1 MSTEPISV
9 DELATDPLTLEVI
22 KNALGSVADEMA
34 LMVMR
39 SAYSPVVRD
48 TMDYSTA
55 LCDRRG
61 QVIAQGL
68 TLAVQLGTFP
78 TAMRH
83 LLAEFGET
91 AQPGDVYITN
101 DPYGAGGQ
109 HLPDIYVVKPIFVD
123 DELEG
128 WAATMAHHSDVG
140 GITPGSVAVHATE
153 IYQEGLRM
161 PLLKLFD
168 AGEENTTLFR
178 VIEKN
183 TRQPVAVLGDLRAQ
197 VAACR
202 AGEHGLTDIVRRYG
216 STTTHV
222 YTDELQ
228 SLGERLMRAEIA
240 ALPDG
245 EYRFVDWI
253 DGVGD
258 EPRPLRI
265 EALLTIAGDELSIDF
280 SGTSSQVEA
289 SINCPVGLVF
299 AACYCAIK
307 GIAGREIP
315 NCEGYMRPIRIHAP
329 EGTILNPV
337 LPAACGARGVVGYRV
352 YDTIMGALAQ
362 VTPERVMAAG
372 DGGPT
377 LIAFGGYEDGRP
389 FVLTEVIVGTWG
401 ARAGQDGLEGV
412 SNPLANLSNQP
423 VELVESDLPLEVVRY
438 ELVPDSGGAGRFRG
452 GLAYVREFRL
462 LAKQAVLTIRS
473 DRRLHPPYGLFGGSA
488 GGASDNVMLRGDDA
502 QQVPGMP
509 MAAIAVR
516 KGDTYRHVSAGGG
529 GYGSPLDRDPAAVLE
544 DVLDGKVTFAAARDL
559 YGVVLSLDPPSVD
572 ESGTAAR
579 RLSLA
584 GPPGEV
590 PP

>member
-1 MSTEPISV
+1 MSTEPATV
-9 DELATDPLTLEVI
+9 NRLATDPLTLEVI
-22 KNALGSVADEMA
+22 KNALASIADEMA

-55 LCDRRG
+55 LCDRHG

-78 TAMRH
+78 TAMGH
-83 LLAEFGET
+83 VLEEFGET
-91 AQPGDVYITN
+91 ARPGDVYVTN

-123 DELEG
+123 GELEG

-140 GITPGSVAVHATE
+140 GITPGSVAVHASE

-161 PLLKLFD
+161 PLLRLFD

-183 TRQPVAVLGDLRAQ
+183 TRQPIQVLGDLRAQ

-202 AGEHGLTDIVRRYG
+202 AGERGLADVIRRYG
-216 STTTHV
+216 AATTHA

-228 SLGERLMRAEIA
+228 VLGERLMRAEIA

-253 DGVGD
+253 DGVGED
-258 EPRPLRI
+258 PEPLRI
-265 EALLTIAGDELSIDF
+265 EVLLRISGDELSIDF
-280 SGTSSQVEA
+280 TGTSPQVDA

-307 GIAGREIP
+307 GIAEREIP
-315 NCEGYMRPIRIHAP
+315 NCEGYMRPIHINAP
-329 EGTILNPV
+329 AGTIVNPV
-337 LPAACGARGVVGYRV
+337 LPAACGARGVVGYRC
-352 YDTIMGALAQ
+352 YDAVMGALA
-362 VTPERVMAAG
+362 RVAPDRVIAGG

-377 LIAFGGYEDGRP
+377 LIAFGGYEDGRA
-389 FVLTEVIVGTWG
+389 FVMTEVIVGTWG
-401 ARAGQDGLEGV
+401 ARAGKDGLEGV

-423 VELVESDLPLEVVRY
+423 IELVEADLPLEVVRY

-462 LAKQAVLTIRS
+462 LAKRAVLTIRS
-473 DRRLHPPYGLFGGSA
+473 DRRFHPPYGLFGGRV
-488 GGASDNVMLRGDDA
+488 GGASNNELVRDGKLREI
-502 QQVPGMP
+502 PGMP
-509 MAAIAVR
+509 MAALSVQE
-516 KGDTYRHVSAGGG
+516 GDVYRHVAAGGG
-529 GYGSPLDRDPAAVLE
+529 GFGSPLERDPGAVLE
-544 DVLDGKVTFAAARDL
+544 DVLDGKVTVDAARDL
-559 YGVVLSLDPPSVD
+559 YGVVMSPDSSSVD
-572 ESGTAAR
+572 GPATAERRRSLAEAAR
-579 RLSLA
+579 SGA
-584 GPPGEV
+584 Q
-590 PP
+590 

>member
-1 MSTEPISV
+1 MSAEPLSATRP
-9 DELATDPLTLEVI
+9 ATDPLTLEVI
-22 KNALGSVADEMA
+22 KNALASVADEMA

-55 LCDRRG
+55 LCDRHG

-83 LLAEFGET
+83 LLEEFGET
-91 AQPGDVYITN
+91 AQPGDVYVTN

-123 DELEG
+123 GEVEG

-168 AGEENTTLFR
+168 AGKENTTLFK
-178 VIEKN
+178 VVAKN
-183 TRQPVAVLGDLRAQ
+183 TRQPVQVLGDLRAQ

-202 AGEHGLTDIVRRYG
+202 AGEMGLTEIVRRYG
-216 STTTHV
+216 SATTRT
-222 YTDELQ
+222 YTDQLQ
-228 SLGERLMRAEIA
+228 SLGERLMRAEIG

-245 EYRFVDWI
+245 DYGFVDWI
-253 DGVGD
+253 DGVGED
-258 EPRPLRI
+258 PEPLRI
-265 EALLTIAGDELSIDF
+265 EVRVRIAGEEIDIDF
-280 SGTSSQVEA
+280 SGTALQVDA

-307 GIAGREIP
+307 GIAEREIP

-329 EGTILNPV
+329 EGTIVNPV

-352 YDTIMGALAQ
+352 YDAVMGALAQ
-362 VTPERVMAAG
+362 VTPERVVAAG

-377 LIAFGGYEDGRP
+377 LIAFGGYEGGKP
-389 FVLTEVIVGTWG
+389 FVMTEVIVGTWG
-401 ARAGQDGLEGV
+401 ARAGKDGLEGV

-423 VELVESDLPLEVVRY
+423 VELLEADLPLEVVRY

-452 GLAYVREFRL
+452 GLAYVREFRV
-462 LAKQAVLTIRS
+462 LAERAVLTIRS
-473 DRRLHPPYGLFGGSA
+473 DRRFRPPYGLFGGA
-488 GGASDNVMLRGDDA
+488 DGGASDNVLTTGESVE
-502 QQVPGMP
+502 QLPGMP
-509 MAAIAVR
+509 MAATQVR
-516 KGDTYRHVSAGGG
+516 KGDVYRHVSAGGG
-529 GYGSPLDRDPAAVLE
+529 GIGSPFERDEKAVLE
-544 DVLDGKVTFAAARDL
+544 DVLDGKVGIDAARDL
-559 YGVVLSLDPPSVD
+559 YGVVVSLEPLSVD
-572 ESGTAAR
+572 ERATAAL

-584 GPPGEV
+584 EP
-590 PP
+590 

>member
-1 MSTEPISV
+1 MSTEPLSANR
-9 DELATDPLTLEVI
+9 LATDPLTLEVI
-22 KNALGSVADEMA
+22 KNALASVADEMA

-55 LCDRRG
+55 LCDRHG

-83 LLAEFGET
+83 LLEEFGDT

-123 DELEG
+123 GGLEG

-161 PLLKLFD
+161 PLLKLFE
-168 AGEENTTLFR
+168 AGEENTTLFK
-178 VIEKN
+178 VIAKN
-183 TRQPVAVLGDLRAQ
+183 TRQPVQVLGDLRAQ

-202 AGEHGLTDIVRRYG
+202 AGEQGLAEIVRRYG
-216 STTTHV
+216 SSTAHA

-245 EYRFVDWI
+245 DYGFVDWI
-253 DGVGD
+253 DGVGE
-258 EPRPLRI
+258 EPEPLRI
-265 EALLTIAGDELSIDF
+265 EVSVRIAGEEIFIDF
-280 SGTSSQVEA
+280 SGTAPQVDA

-299 AACYCAIK
+299 AGCYCAIK
-307 GIAGREIP
+307 GIAEREIP

-329 EGTILNPV
+329 EGTIVNPV

-352 YDTIMGALAQ
+352 YDAVMGALAQ
-362 VTPERVMAAG
+362 VTPDRVIAAG

-377 LIAFGGYEDGRP
+377 LIAFGGYEGGRA
-389 FVLTEVIVGTWG
+389 FVMTEVIVGTWG
-401 ARAGQDGLEGV
+401 ARAGKDGLEGV

-423 VELVESDLPLEVVRY
+423 VELVEADLPLEVVRY

-452 GLAYVREFRL
+452 GLAYVREFRV
-462 LAKQAVLTIRS
+462 LAQRAVLTIRS
-473 DRRLHPPYGLFGGSA
+473 DRRFHPPYGLFGGAA
-488 GGASDNVMLRGDDA
+488 GGASDNVLVTGDGV
-502 QQVPGMP
+502 QRLPGMP
-509 MAAIAVR
+509 MAATAVR
-516 KGDTYRHVSAGGG
+516 KGDVYRHVSAGGG
-529 GYGSPLDRDPAAVLE
+529 GVGSPFERDAQAVLE
-544 DVLDGKVTFAAARDL
+544 DVVDGKVGIDAARDL
-559 YGVVLSLDPPSVD
+559 YGVVLSLDPPSID
-572 ESGTAAR
+572 EAGTAAM
-579 RLSLA
+579 RLSLG
-584 GPPGEV
+584 GPDPESR
-590 PP
+590 

>member
-1 MSTEPISV
+1 MSIKDPVASRP
-9 DELATDPLTLEVI
+9 ATDPLTLEVI
-22 KNALGSVADEMA
+22 KNALASVADEMA

-83 LLAEFGET
+83 LLEEFGDT
-91 AQPGDVYITN
+91 AQPGDVYVTN

-123 DELEG
+123 GAVEG

-168 AGEENTTLFR
+168 AGEENTTLFK

-183 TRQPVAVLGDLRAQ
+183 TRQPVQVLGDLRAQ

-202 AGEHGLTDIVRRYG
+202 AGEQGLTEIVRRYG
-216 STTTHV
+216 SATTHA

-245 EYRFVDWI
+245 EYGFVDWI
-253 DGVGD
+253 DGVGE
-258 EPRPLRI
+258 EPEPLRI
-265 EALLTIAGDELSIDF
+265 EVLLRIEGDELFIDF
-280 SGTSSQVEA
+280 SGSAPQVEA

-299 AACYCAIK
+299 AGCYCAIK
-307 GIAGREIP
+307 GIAEREIP

-352 YDTIMGALAQ
+352 YDAVMGALAQ
-362 VTPERVMAAG
+362 VTPERVIAAG

-401 ARAGQDGLEGV
+401 ARAGKDGLEGV

-423 VELVESDLPLEVVRY
+423 VELVEADLPLEVVRY
-438 ELVPDSGGAGRFRG
+438 GLVPDSGGAGRFRG

-462 LAKQAVLTIRS
+462 LARQAVLTIRS
-473 DRRLHPPYGLFGGSA
+473 DRRFHPAYGLFGGRE
-488 GGASDNVMLRGDDA
+488 GGASDNVLYTGEEVRPL
-502 QQVPGMP
+502 PGMP

-516 KGDTYRHVSAGGG
+516 KGDVYRHVSAGGG
-529 GYGSPLDRDPAAVLE
+529 GLGSPLERDARAVLE
-544 DVLDGKVTFAAARDL
+544 DVLDGKVTVAAARDL
-559 YGVVLSLDPPSVD
+559 YGVELVLDPPGVD
-572 ESGTAAR
+572 EEGTATR
-579 RLSLA
+579 RRSL
-584 GPPGEV
+584 GSR
-590 PP
+590 